1 MSNKMYGYIYNNG
14 EYDKND
20 IIIEHSRIITR
31 SIEELEANMKEL
43 GYEKQDPFSDHYIR
57 KDKKDFSFLTITTYF
72 IL

>member
-14 EYDKND
+14 EYDKDNILTIISRD
-20 IIIEHSRIITR
+20 ITD
-31 SIEELEANMKEL
+31 SIEELEAHMKGL

>member
-14 EYDKND
+14 EYDKDNILTIISRD
-20 IIIEHSRIITR
+20 ITY
-31 SIEELEANMKEL
+31 SIEELEAHMKEL